1 MNMIGGISSEYNSM
15 VWKNQMKASAVDL
28 IKKSYVNG
36 NTGEVTFKPL
46 SKSCGLGSIFAG
58 K

>member
-1 MNMIGGISSEYNSM
+1 
-15 VWKNQMKASAVDL
+15 MKASAVDL